1 MDKNSVTIQATVNTS
16 PEKVWIYWTSPEY
29 IVNWNSAS
37 DDWHCPSAKNDLR
50 EDGRFSYRMESRDG
64 RQGFDFSGTYDE
76 IKPNQRIH
84 YTLDDGRRVLTTFRE
99 KDGKTDIVS
108 VFEAENTFP
117 EEVQKDGWQAILD
130 AFKNYVEGMN

>member
-16 PEKVWIYWTSPEY
+16 PEKVWIYWTSPEH

>member
-16 PEKVWIYWTSPEY
+16 PEKVWIYWTSPEH

-99 KDGKTDIVS
+99 KDGATDIVS

-117 EEVQKDGWQAILD
+117 VEVQKDGWQAILD

>member
-16 PEKVWIYWTSPEY
+16 PEKVWIYWTSPEH

-117 EEVQKDGWQAILD
+117 VEVQKDGWQAILD

>member
-16 PEKVWIYWTSPEY
+16 PEKVWIYWTSPEH

-50 EDGRFSYRMESRDG
+50 EGGRFSYRMESRDG

-117 EEVQKDGWQAILD
+117 VEVQKDGWQAILD